1 MCKVDMEGFIAR
13 ERERERVCQWST
25 PRSHVYHFF
34 FFGALMSI

>member
-13 ERERERVCQWST
+13 ERERERECVNGPHRVPT
-25 PRSHVYHFF
+25 FIFF